1 MRLASTWAFQ
11 RLTSPGVTPCTSET
25 AKAQVVV
32 TEFAEASRKAPSQL
46 APSGSGSGAA
56 PVSAQESRCVT

>member
-1 MRLASTWAFQ
+1 MRLASTCAFQ
-11 RLTSPGVTPCTSET
+11 RPASSEATPGTRET

-46 APSGSGSGAA
+46 APSGNGSGAA